1 MQWLWWIFEHVCR
14 IYCKW
19 ARQNEFR
26 SFTLVSPHEK
36 FDTKKNWEN
45 LFTLL
50 IASWRPS
57 FGAYSEIQQVIN
69 FLLPYQHRH
78 SQHKRWE
85 LDGEDQL
92 LSNVVQTTQQLWEP
106 LLWPEKHLHNLWSLR
121 SFVYLQAFPSSSCSH
136 IYVSTIRHTS
146 IYYFISEHLL
156 PTYPQYLPTYIPI
169 YTKVHD
175 KYK

>member
-136 IYVSTIRHTS
+136 IYVYLLSDIPVYIISFPNT
-146 IYYFISEHLL
+146 YFL
-156 PTYPQYLPTYIPI
+156 PTHNIFLHIYPSIPRFMI
-169 YTKVHD
+169 SI
-175 KYK
+175 